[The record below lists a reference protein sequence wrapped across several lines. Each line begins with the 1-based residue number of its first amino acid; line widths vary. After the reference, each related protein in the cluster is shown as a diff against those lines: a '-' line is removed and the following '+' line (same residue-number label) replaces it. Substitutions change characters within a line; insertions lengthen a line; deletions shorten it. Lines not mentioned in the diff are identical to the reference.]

1 MHEAQKALTLF
12 TCYLA
17 AIVHDYE
24 HKGVN
29 NDFLIKSSDTLALR
43 YNDISPLVGCW
54 GLQGCEG
61 CKGCRVAVAGLQE
74 RLVQLSGLNAAC
86 SSYQQHVAS
95 LAGLFGAVKSAAA

>member
-1 MHEAQKALTLF
+1 MQETQKALTLF

-43 YNDISPLVGCW
+43 YNDISPLVGF
-54 GLQGCEG
+54 GGHRVAGSQA
-61 CKGCRVAVAGLQE
+61 CRVA
-74 RLVQLSGLNAAC
+74 AA
-86 SSYQQHVAS
+86 
-95 LAGLFGAVKSAAA
+95 LAGWQGHRAA